1 MAFANRLG
9 LSAHEDDAG
18 TLNGS
23 SCGNLII
30 TYGDGG
36 NTLFLS
42 HMDTARSTTKLKP
55 VLLEDRIT
63 SDGQTVLGV
72 DNRAGITCLLSALEM
87 IVQENV
93 KCPGFTLVFT
103 ICEESTLA
111 GSRHLIIP
119 PGISMAYAF
128 DSSHRPGVFISKA
141 PGAKNFDI
149 QVNGKAAH
157 SGIAPEDGINALQIA
172 AKAIAGLPL
181 GRIDAES
188 TMNIGPFMSH
198 AATNVVPFVINLTGE
213 IRSSTKARVEELEV
227 SLQNHFKAELA
238 GTGATFTYSS
248 SWDFHPYGFTNE
260 APIWKR
266 LEQTIATTGLK
277 PNGLPSFGG
286 SDANVLNGKDLPTIN
301 LGIGA
306 QNPHSNEEFILYQD
320 LISTTKIALELMKN
334 EI

>member
-1 MAFANRLG
+1 
-9 LSAHEDDAG
+9 
-18 TLNGS
+18 
-23 SCGNLII
+23 
-30 TYGDGG
+30 
-36 NTLFLS
+36 
-42 HMDTARSTTKLKP
+42 MDTARSTARLKP

-72 DNRAGITCLLSALEM
+72 DNRAGITCLLSAVEL
-87 IVQENV
+87 IVQEHK

-111 GSRHLIIP
+111 GSRHLNIP
-119 PGISMAYAF
+119 PGIDMAYTF
-128 DSSHRPGVFISKA
+128 DSSHRPGLFISKA

-181 GRIDAES
+181 GRIDDDS
-188 TMNIGPFMSH
+188 TMNIGPFMSK
-198 AATNVVPFVINLTGE
+198 AATNVVPFTVKLTGE
-213 IRSSTKARVEELEV
+213 IRSSTATRIQALEA
-227 SLQNHFKAELA
+227 LINEHFEATLA
-238 GTGATFTYSS
+238 GTGATFTYTSR
-248 SWDFHPYGFTNE
+248 WDFHPYSFESSAT
-260 APIWKR
+260 IWKR
-266 LEQTIATTGLK
+266 LEKSILSAELK

-286 SDANVLNGKDLPTIN
+286 SDANVLNGKGTPTIN

-306 QNPHSNEEFILYQD
+306 QNPHSNEEFILYED

-334 EI
+334 DI